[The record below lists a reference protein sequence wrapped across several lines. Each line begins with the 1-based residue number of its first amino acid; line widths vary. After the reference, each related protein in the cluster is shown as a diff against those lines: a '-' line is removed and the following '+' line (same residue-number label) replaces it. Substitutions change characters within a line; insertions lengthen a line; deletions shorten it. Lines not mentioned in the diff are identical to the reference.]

1 MSKTKWLL
9 DPTHSELGFKIK
21 HLMITN
27 VSGSFKNFNAAVET
41 REEDFSTAQIKL
53 TAEMASIFTN
63 NEQRDNH
70 LRTSDFFE
78 VEKYPELKFKST
90 KVEKIDSDTFA
101 LYGELTL
108 KGVTKPVKLNVEF
121 NGVQIPTRVP
131 AGKYGKQ
138 QQRGKISGEK
148 DNKVDAIEGS
158 VVIGGEKTESRDD
171 NGKHWEERGPLM
183 NQNFELGKINE
194 AIMFLED
201 TQVHETAPFNTLL
214 EGCCNAG
221 EIFGSKCSAR
231 DNV

>member
-121 NGVQIPTRVP
+121 NGVT
-131 AGKYGKQ
+131 
-138 QQRGKISGEK
+138 K
-148 DNKVDAIEGS
+148 DPW
-158 VVIGGEKTESRDD
+158 GGERAGFLVT
-171 NGKHWEERGPLM
+171 
-183 NQNFELGKINE
+183 GKINRSNWGVNFN
-194 AIMFLED
+194 AALE
-201 TQVHETAPFNTLL
+201 TGGVMLSE
-214 EGCCNAG
+214 EVKISS
-221 EIFGSKCSAR
+221 EIQLVKQA
-231 DNV
+231 VAVPA